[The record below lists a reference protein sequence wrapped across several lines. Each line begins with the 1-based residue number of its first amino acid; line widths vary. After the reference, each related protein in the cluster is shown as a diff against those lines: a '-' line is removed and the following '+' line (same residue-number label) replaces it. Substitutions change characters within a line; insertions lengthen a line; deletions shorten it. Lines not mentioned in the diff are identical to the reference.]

1 MAGDA
6 LPTGDVFLTV
16 NEDTLA
22 VSMPNQAPQ
31 IFNLLLKE
39 DLGGGYWAHY
49 SSDTV
54 YMVNSVLLLNDDRAK
69 KLDVTMLGGKLDF
82 VTMLQCLVVN

>member
-49 SSDTV
+49 SIDTV

-82 VTMLQCLVVN
+82 VTMLVLLCPH